1 MWFDAPMDGDEARIE
16 ELERGFRRDG
26 LPNLVVDYS
35 AAEDVFTRAL
45 PFLAL
50 VFAVEVVVA
59 VDAELGWTGIAL
71 VAAVLA
77 TLVMAFG
84 VMNAVRGQRFFSVP
98 ERVDTP
104 ELVAFVVLP
113 VLVSFV
119 FGDQRL
125 DALAVL
131 AINLVLVGGT
141 YLVVGFGVLSIVRWA
156 GVRFFTQLRTT
167 LPVLVRAVPLLLFF
181 SLVMFFTTEIWQVF
195 SLSPTALFWT
205 AMALFMALGIVFL
218 SVRLPGVIREVETDA
233 DVGEDPLRRS
243 ERRNLEAVALISEG
257 LQVLFVSA
265 AVWLFYVVLGSLLVT
280 ERSANC
286 GSRRR
291 GAQAG
296 RCRCG
301 ASRYRSVRRCCAS
314 QPGWPP
320 SPGSTTRW
328 RSSST
333 PPTAI
338 SSSTP
343 SRASSGRRSTS
354 RRVPAPAPPSRRDH
368 ARRPIRRNVTS
379 LPPSNR
385 SHGRSR
391 RCARMGMP

>member
-45 PFLAL
+45 PFFAL

-113 VLVSFV
+113 VLVSFA
-119 FGDQRL
+119 FGDRRL

-131 AINLVLVGGT
+131 AINLVIVGGT
-141 YLVVGFGVLSIVRWA
+141 YVVVGFGVLSIVRWA

-205 AMALFMALGIVFL
+205 AIALFMVLGIVFL

-233 DVGEDPLRRS
+233 DVGEDPLRRR

-265 AVWLFYVVLGSLLVT
+265 AVWLFYVVIGSLLVT
-280 ERSANC
+280 QEIRELWFTTS
-286 GSRRR
+286 GS
-291 GAQAG
+291 
-296 RCRCG
+296 
-301 ASRYRSVRRCCAS
+301 
-314 QPGWPP
+314 PGWTLSLLGEQVQIGPP
-320 SPGSTTRW
+320 LLRVATGVASFAGLYYAV
-328 RSSST
+328 
-333 PPTAI
+333 AI
-338 SSSTP
+338 LVDSAYRDQFVDTL
-343 SRASSGRRSTS
+343 TS
-354 RRVPAPAPPSRRDH
+354 QLRETFERRVEYLRLLHHRERITPADPS
-368 ARRPIRRNVTS
+368 AGT
-379 LPPSNR
+379 
-385 SHGRSR
+385 
-391 RCARMGMP
+391 

>member
-1 MWFDAPMDGDEARIE
+1 M
-16 ELERGFRRDG
+16 
-26 LPNLVVDYS
+26 VDYS

-45 PFLAL
+45 PFFAL

-59 VDAELGWTGIAL
+59 VDAELGWTGIEL

-104 ELVAFVVLP
+104 ELVAFVALP
-113 VLVSFV
+113 VLVSFA
-119 FGDQRL
+119 FGDRRL

-131 AINLVLVGGT
+131 AINLVIVGAT
-141 YLVVGFGVLSIVRWA
+141 YVAVGFRLLSIVRWA
-156 GVRFFTQLRTT
+156 GVRFFTQLRVT

-205 AMALFMALGIVFL
+205 AIGLFMALGIVFL

-233 DVGEDPLRRS
+233 DVGEDPLRRR

-257 LQVLFVSA
+257 LQVMFVSA
-265 AVWLFYVVLGSLLVT
+265 AVWLFYVVIGSLLVT
-280 ERSANC
+280 ERDPRPVVHVVGEPGLDPLAARRAGADRSAAAA
-286 GSRRR
+286 RRDGR
-291 GAQAG
+291 GLLRRPLLRG
-296 RCRCG
+296 GDPRRL
-301 ASRYRSVRRCCAS
+301 RLPRSVRRHAHEPA
-314 QPGWPP
+314 PGDVRPP
-320 SPGSTTRW
+320 
-328 RSSST
+328 
-333 PPTAI
+333 
-338 SSSTP
+338 
-343 SRASSGRRSTS
+343 
-354 RRVPAPAPPSRRDH
+354 RRVPAPAPPSRRGH

-379 LPPSNR
+379 VPSSNR
-385 SHGRSR
+385 
-391 RCARMGMP
+391 RM